1 MHPTEAFLQNS
12 NFRGSM
18 FQSQTT
24 ETKLALLEEKL
35 SIYEQMMKKIDA
47 AIEKIS
53 ETSQTIS
60 KMLAIH
66 EERLENST
74 KSDEVIIQMVNEMK
88 KSNTEDHK
96 KVIERVS
103 EVEKTVG
110 DLLKFRWQVAAIS
123 GAVILVV
130 GLVVPLVDNMLGMPY
145 NGGTEQTTKK

>member
-1 MHPTEAFLQNS
+1 
-12 NFRGSM
+12 M

-60 KMLAIH
+60 KMLVIH
-66 EERLENST
+66 EQRIENVT
-74 KSDEVIIQMVNEMK
+74 KSDELIIQMVNDIK
-88 KSNTEDHK
+88 TSNTADHK
-96 KVIERVS
+96 VVAERVS
-103 EVEKTVG
+103 EVEKTVE

-123 GAVILVV
+123 GAVVLLV
-130 GLVVPLVDNMLGMPY
+130 GLVVPLVDNMLSMPY
-145 NGGTEQTTKK
+145 NGGTEHTTKK

>member
-1 MHPTEAFLQNS
+1 LHPIEAFPQNS

-60 KMLAIH
+60 KMLVIH
-66 EERLENST
+66 EQRIENVT
-74 KSDEVIIQMVNEMK
+74 KSDELIIQMVNDIK
-88 KSNTEDHK
+88 TSNTADHK
-96 KVIERVS
+96 VVTERVS
-103 EVEKTVG
+103 EVEKTVE

-123 GAVILVV
+123 GAVVLLV
-130 GLVVPLVDNMLGMPY
+130 GLVVPLVDNMLSMPY
-145 NGGTEQTTKK
+145 NGGTEHTTKK

>member
-1 MHPTEAFLQNS
+1 
-12 NFRGSM
+12 M

-35 SIYEQMMKKIDA
+35 NIYEQMMRKIES

-66 EERLENST
+66 EERLEQTS
-74 KSDEVIIQMVNEMK
+74 KSDEVIISMVHDIK
-88 KSNTEDHK
+88 KSNTEEHK
-96 KVIERVS
+96 HVIERVE

-123 GAVILVV
+123 GAVVLVV
-130 GLVVPLVDNMLGMPY
+130 GLVVPFIDNMLAMPY

>member
-1 MHPTEAFLQNS
+1 
-12 NFRGSM
+12 M

-35 SIYEQMMKKIDA
+35 SVYEQMMKKIDS

-66 EERLENST
+66 EERIEHVS
-74 KSDEVIIQMVNEMK
+74 KSDEVIIKMVEDI
-88 KSNTEDHK
+88 KSSNSEEHK

-103 EVEKTVG
+103 EMEKTVG

-130 GLVVPLVDNMLGMPY
+130 GLVVPFIDNMLGMPY

>member
-1 MHPTEAFLQNS
+1 
-12 NFRGSM
+12 M

-35 SIYEQMMKKIDA
+35 SVYEQMMKKIDS

-66 EERLENST
+66 EERIEHVS
-74 KSDEVIIQMVNEMK
+74 KSDEVIIKMVEDIK
-88 KSNTEDHK
+88 TSNSEEHK

-103 EVEKTVG
+103 EMEKTVG

-130 GLVVPLVDNMLGMPY
+130 GLVVPFIDNMLGMPY

>member
-1 MHPTEAFLQNS
+1 
-12 NFRGSM
+12 M

-35 SIYEQMMKKIDA
+35 SVYEQMMKKIDS

-66 EERLENST
+66 EERIEHVS
-74 KSDEVIIQMVNEMK
+74 KSDEVIIKMIEDI
-88 KSNTEDHK
+88 KSSNSEEHK
-96 KVIERVS
+96 KVIARVS
-103 EVEKTVG
+103 EMEKTVG

-130 GLVVPLVDNMLGMPY
+130 GLVVPFIDNMLGMPY

>member
-1 MHPTEAFLQNS
+1 
-12 NFRGSM
+12 M

-35 SIYEQMMKKIDA
+35 NIYEQMMRKIES

-66 EERLENST
+66 EERLEQTS
-74 KSDEVIIQMVNEMK
+74 KSDEVIISMVHDIK
-88 KSNTEDHK
+88 KSNTEEHK
-96 KVIERVS
+96 NVIERVE

-123 GAVILVV
+123 GAVVLVV
-130 GLVVPLVDNMLGMPY
+130 GLVVPFIDNMLAMPY